1 MGLGEHT
8 ITNWDGMRKVFLR
21 KYQPYC
27 RSKDS
32 KDDIF
37 RMTQQEDETLE
48 EYLERFIYNL
58 QKSKH
63 RTMPLEL
70 TRTIFLKGIREE
82 YMDDLNLMGKGDISV
97 LPFEEIADL
106 CEKYSRSKAKMGKR
120 TLSSKATKSNST
132 SVTRAEIGNLLEE
145 LKTDLLSTIGNQ
157 IDTLKTKKKQE
168 AEDQVMS
175 IFCPKCRKK
184 HALKDCPLD
193 SIQFCAFCTEHHDI
207 FNCPKVKVLQNYNM
221 AANAEMENI
230 CMCRIHGMYQ
240 CHGSPKTTHSNNG
253 DHLNSILN
261 LILHILSH
269 IHRINNHTKS
279 HPQPYQQYPQQ
290 AVYPPQPTQQ
300 ALPAPPP
307 INPPQLQFLAN
318 SQPSRPTQI
327 PAQTIPNPNNRAER
341 PTYNIEEGTSYS
353 TLPLQNI
360 NLRSGKVLQKE
371 SPITD
376 RREENIE
383 NEKEITN
390 QKKSNND
397 ISDKKMQQLNPPFP
411 DQLVHIKPP
420 LSIPQ
425 FDVLDELK
433 NVYIKIPLLQAI
445 KDIPIYTKAIKD
457 MCLKKPARRRI
468 DPQTIHVIGH
478 LAGLMTNTISIEK
491 YVDPG
496 IPKVTTIINNI
507 QIPNTLIDLG
517 AAINVMTLETMRTL
531 QLTNLQ
537 HTTIV
542 LELADRSKVIPEGI
556 LEDIIVSLDSWEYPV
571 DFLVL
576 QPKSNLGG
584 HPIILDRPWLAT
596 ADAFIGRQSG
606 NMIISRGTERKQ
618 LTLYPS
624 AQSPAVTH
632 NLWLDDKF
640 NDKNE
645 VQPLFSI
652 DQIYN
657 FQEHDNNDLV
667 ELFLA
672 QPDISENLRHDQYHA
687 ADILLA
693 QNFQETCTIHSLQT
707 TFHDIFP
714 VQSITNT
721 QSKVIE
727 ISPGKTLNIGNH
739 LDSSQQERL
748 IQLLRKYQKA
758 FAWDYTDIHFIY
770 VCIIFTLWF

>member
-1 MGLGEHT
+1 MAEEGDGSVPHQGHRDEEESTFPFPIHEPQEDDEIKMKIIPPLVLPNFYGMASEDPDSFLFEFDIVCRTYGYTDDAHRLRLFPATLKASTLRWFMRLVEHT
-8 ITNWDGMRKVFLR
+8 INDWDGMRRVFLR

-27 RSKDS
+27 RSKDM
-32 KDDIF
+32 KDEIF
-37 RMTQQEDETLE
+37 RMSQQEDETLE
-48 EYLERFIYNL
+48 EYLERVVYNL

-63 RTMPLEL
+63 RTMPLDL
-70 TRTIFLKGIREE
+70 IRIIFLKGIREE
-82 YMDDLNLMGKGDISV
+82 YMDDLNLMGKGEISV

-120 TLSSKATKSNST
+120 TLSSKVTKSASA

-145 LKTDLLSTIGNQ
+145 FKTDLLSTIGNQ
-157 IDTLKTKKKQE
+157 IDTLKAKKKQE
-168 AEDQVMS
+168 AEDQPMQRWKTC
-175 IFCPKCRKK
+175 ITW
-184 HALKDCPLD
+184 AQKD
-193 SIQFCAFCTEHHDI
+193 
-207 FNCPKVKVLQNYNM
+207 
-221 AANAEMENI
+221 
-230 CMCRIHGMYQ
+230 
-240 CHGSPKTTHSNNG
+240 HGSQGQQPQGMFPNQMYAQNSWNVPMPWKQQNNPQQQWRPSQQYSQSYHTYPQPYLPYSQPYQQYHQPYPSHS
-253 DHLNSILN
+253 
-261 LILHILSH
+261 
-269 IHRINNHTKS
+269 
-279 HPQPYQQYPQQ
+279 QPYQQYPQQ

-307 INPPQLQFLAN
+307 INPPQLQFPAN
-318 SQPSRPTQI
+318 SQPFRPTQI
-327 PAQTIPNPNNRAER
+327 PAQTVPNPNNRAER
-341 PTYNIEEGTSYS
+341 PAYDVEEGTPYP

-360 NLRSGKVLQKE
+360 NFRSGKVLQKD

-383 NEKEITN
+383 NENEMTN
-390 QKKSNND
+390 QKKSNDD
-397 ISDKKMQQLNPPFP
+397 IRDKQMQPLHPPFP
-411 DQLVHIKPP
+411 DRLVQIKPP

-433 NVYIKIPLLQAI
+433 NVYIKILLLQAI

-457 MCLKKPARRRI
+457 MCLKRLARKRI

-584 HPIILDRPWLAT
+584 HPITLGRPWLAT
-596 ADAFIGRQSG
+596 ACIYRMSIRQHDHF
-606 NMIISRGTERKQ
+606 ER
-618 LTLYPS
+618 
-624 AQSPAVTH
+624 
-632 NLWLDDKF
+632 D
-640 NDKNE
+640 
-645 VQPLFSI
+645 
-652 DQIYN
+652 
-657 FQEHDNNDLV
+657 
-667 ELFLA
+667 
-672 QPDISENLRHDQYHA
+672 
-687 ADILLA
+687 
-693 QNFQETCTIHSLQT
+693 
-707 TFHDIFP
+707 
-714 VQSITNT
+714 
-721 QSKVIE
+721 
-727 ISPGKTLNIGNH
+727 
-739 LDSSQQERL
+739 
-748 IQLLRKYQKA
+748 
-758 FAWDYTDIHFIY
+758 
-770 VCIIFTLWF
+770 

>member
-1 MGLGEHT
+1 
-8 ITNWDGMRKVFLR
+8 
-21 KYQPYC
+21 
-27 RSKDS
+27 
-32 KDDIF
+32 
-37 RMTQQEDETLE
+37 
-48 EYLERFIYNL
+48 
-58 QKSKH
+58 
-63 RTMPLEL
+63 
-70 TRTIFLKGIREE
+70 
-82 YMDDLNLMGKGDISV
+82 
-97 LPFEEIADL
+97 
-106 CEKYSRSKAKMGKR
+106 
-120 TLSSKATKSNST
+120 
-132 SVTRAEIGNLLEE
+132 
-145 LKTDLLSTIGNQ
+145 
-157 IDTLKTKKKQE
+157 
-168 AEDQVMS
+168 
-175 IFCPKCRKK
+175 
-184 HALKDCPLD
+184 
-193 SIQFCAFCTEHHDI
+193 
-207 FNCPKVKVLQNYNM
+207 M
-221 AANAEMENI
+221 AANAEMEN
-230 CMCRIHGMYQ
+230 MYYMGAKRPWQPRPAPQGMFPNQNLQFPVNDQMYAQNSWNIPMPWQHQNNPQQKWRPSQQYSQYYPTYPQSYQ
-240 CHGSPKTTHSNNG
+240 PYSQPYQQYHQPYPA
-253 DHLNSILN
+253 
-261 LILHILSH
+261 
-269 IHRINNHTKS
+269 

-307 INPPQLQFLAN
+307 INPPQLQFPAN

-327 PAQTIPNPNNRAER
+327 PAQTVPNPNNRVER
-341 PTYNIEEGTSYS
+341 LAYNVEEGTSYS

-360 NLRSGKVLQKE
+360 NLRSGKVLQKD

-383 NEKEITN
+383 NENEITN

-397 ISDKKMQQLNPPFP
+397 SRDKQMKPLHPPFP
-411 DQLVHIKPP
+411 DRVVQIK
-420 LSIPQ
+420 LRFSIPQ

-433 NVYIKIPLLQAI
+433 NVYIKIALLEAI

-457 MCLKKPARRRI
+457 MCLKKPARKRI

-478 LAGLMTNTISIEK
+478 LAGLMTNTVSIEK

-517 AAINVMTLETMRTL
+517 ATINVMTLETIRTL

-584 HPIILDRPWLAT
+584 HPIILGRPWLAT
-596 ADAFIGRQSG
+596 VDAFIGCRSG

-640 NDKNE
+640 NDKEE
-645 VQPLFSI
+645 VQFIFSI
-652 DQIYN
+652 DQIYD
-657 FQEHDNNDLV
+657 FQEQDNNDLV
-667 ELFLA
+667 ELFLS
-672 QPDISENLRHDQYHA
+672 QPDISENLRHDQYHT
-687 ADILLA
+687 ADVLLA
-693 QNFQETCTIHSLQT
+693 QNFQETCTIQSLQT

-721 QSKVIE
+721 QSHVIE

-739 LDSSQQERL
+739 LDSSQQEKL
-748 IQLLRKYQKA
+748 IRLLRKY
-758 FAWDYTDIHFIY
+758 
-770 VCIIFTLWF
+770 